1 MTQPILRS
9 LFAASARFATMKL
22 RILIFSAVAGLISTF
37 AAFAQPVKTEPGLTV
52 TYTVGT
58 ASDTVGVPNA
68 WLYVPAGQ
76 PPTPFLSADMFTAT
90 FAGFISVDLRGD
102 YLFKVEASG
111 AVKVELGTNTI
122 IEFTGDGKKAS
133 EPTRPIRLSKGNNA
147 LKVTFTSPATG
158 DAMLK
163 LLWSEKGSLWEPV
176 NSGMVSRA
184 LGHEPL
190 AQQNKLRLGRETFFE
205 ARCAKCH
212 QVWGAAAPELTMDA
226 PSFEGI
232 GSRRHFAWMASWILD
247 PKAQRATATMP
258 KLLHGPTAQADAEAI
273 AAFLA
278 SQTGA
283 APVGE
288 PKKDEEGI
296 EAAKKLVEALHCTGC
311 HNVPDIGDP
320 DAKKLDLA
328 HVNAKF
334 PPAALLTFL
343 KNPGT
348 HYAWTRMPNFKLTDA
363 EAEQLAGFLSSVAP
377 MAKQSGAPTDAAVLA
392 RGKTL
397 VQSSGCLN
405 CHSLKLDNQFKA
417 KPLAA
422 LAAATWT
429 GGCLAEAP
437 AGKAPHFAFAKAER
451 EALRALGATDRVSL
465 KRHVPVEFAERQSRN
480 LNCASCHGQLDGF
493 TRYEQLGGKLKPE
506 WMAQFIAGDIPYK
519 PRHWLAHRMPAF
531 PRYAAEFATG
541 LAMTHGFP
549 PRTPAEPPHDPELA
563 KAGQKLIG
571 VDGGFSCISCH
582 SVGAV
587 KAAQVF
593 ESEGVNFAY
602 VTERVQRAYFERWMR
617 NPLRIEP
624 QTKMPVYFQD
634 DGSSPLPD
642 VLGGDT
648 ARQLDAFWQFFRL
661 GGKVAPP
668 AGP

>member
-1 MTQPILRS
+1 MTMTQLILRS
-9 LFAASARFATMKL
+9 LLAASFLAA
-22 RILIFSAVAGLISTF
+22 ST
-37 AAFAQPVKTEPGLTV
+37 FAQPVKTEPGLAV
-52 TYTVGT
+52 TYTVGA
-58 ASDTVGVPNA
+58 ASDTVGAPNA

-76 PPTPFLSADMFTAT
+76 PPTPFLPAGKFTAT
-90 FAGFISVDLRGD
+90 LTGFISVDLRGD
-102 YLFKVEASG
+102 FLFKVEASG
-111 AVKVELGTNTI
+111 AVKVELGTNTV

-133 EPTRPIRLSKGNNA
+133 DPTKPIRLSKGNNA
-147 LKVTFTSPATG
+147 LKVTFTSPASG

-163 LLWSEKGSLWEPV
+163 LLWSEKGSLWEPI

-184 LGHEPL
+184 VGNEAL

-212 QVWGAAAPELTMDA
+212 TTEAGAPELAMDA

-232 GSRRHFAWMASWILD
+232 GSRRHFGWMANWILD
-247 PKAQRATATMP
+247 PKAQRANAQMP
-258 KLLHGPTAQADAEAI
+258 KLLHGATAQADAEAI

-283 APVGE
+283 APAGE
-288 PKKDEEGI
+288 PKKDDESI

-311 HNVPDIGDP
+311 HNVPDIGDT
-320 DAKKLDLA
+320 DEKKLNLT

-334 PPAALLTFL
+334 PPAALLAFL

-348 HYAWTRMPNFKLTDA
+348 HYAWTRMPNFKLKDA

-377 MAKQSGAPTDAAVLA
+377 MVKQPGAPTDAAVIA

-397 VQSSGCLN
+397 VQTKGCLN
-405 CHSLKLDNQFKA
+405 CHTLKLDNQFKA
-417 KPLAA
+417 KPLAE

-429 GGCLAEAP
+429 SGCLAEAS
-437 AGKAPHFAFAKAER
+437 AGKAPHYALAKAER
-451 EALRALGATDRVSL
+451 EALQAFAATDRAAL
-465 KRHVPVEFAERQSRN
+465 KRHVPVEFAERQARN
-480 LNCASCHGQLDGF
+480 LNCTSCHGQLDGF
-493 TRYEQLGGKLKPE
+493 TRYEMLGGKLRPE
-506 WMAQFIAGDIPYK
+506 WMAQFIAGDIKYK
-519 PRHWLAHRMPAF
+519 PRHWLAHRMPVF
-531 PRYAAEFATG
+531 PQYAADFATG

-549 PRTPAEPPHDPELA
+549 PKTPAEPPQDLELA
-563 KAGQKLIG
+563 KVGQKLIG

-602 VTERVQRAYFERWMR
+602 ATERIQRAYFERWMR

-624 QTKMPVYFQD
+624 QTKMPVYFQE

-648 ARQLDAFWQFFRL
+648 VKQLDAFWQFFRL
-661 GGKVAPP
+661 GNKITPP
-668 AGP
+668 AAP

>member
-1 MTQPILRS
+1 MTTTQLILRS
-9 LFAASARFATMKL
+9 LLAATFLAAS
-22 RILIFSAVAGLISTF
+22 
-37 AAFAQPVKTEPGLTV
+37 AFAQPVKTEPGLAV
-52 TYTVGT
+52 TYTVGA
-58 ASDTVGVPNA
+58 ASDTVSAPNV

-76 PPTPFLSADMFTAT
+76 PSTPFLSAGKFTAT
-90 FAGFISVDLRGD
+90 WTGFISVDLRGD
-102 YLFKVEASG
+102 YLFKVEANG

-122 IEFTGDGKKAS
+122 LEFTGDGKKAS
-133 EPTRPIRLSKGNNA
+133 EPTKPIRLSKGNNA
-147 LKVTFTSPATG
+147 LKVTFTSPASG
-158 DAMLK
+158 DAMLR

-184 LGHEPL
+184 VGNEVL

-212 QVWGAAAPELTMDA
+212 TTDTGAPELTMDA

-232 GSRRHFAWMASWILD
+232 GSRRHFGWMASWILD
-247 PKAQRATATMP
+247 PKSQRASATMP
-258 KLLHGPTAQADAEAI
+258 KLLHGPTAQADADAI

-283 APVGE
+283 APAGADL
-288 PKKDEEGI
+288 KKDDETI

-320 DAKKLDLA
+320 DAKKLNLT

-334 PPAALLTFL
+334 PPAALLAFL
-343 KNPGT
+343 KNPGA
-348 HYAWTRMPNFKLTDA
+348 HYAWTRMPNFKLTDD
-363 EAEQLAGFLSSVAP
+363 EAQQLAAFLASTAP
-377 MAKQSGAPTDAAVLA
+377 QFKQAGAPTDPAVLA
-392 RGKTL
+392 RGKQL

-405 CHSLKLDNQFKA
+405 CHTLKLDNQFKA
-417 KPLAA
+417 KPLAE
-422 LAAATWT
+422 LAAAKWDGTT
-429 GGCLAEAP
+429 GCLAEAP
-437 AGKAPHFAFAKAER
+437 AGKAPHFVFTKAER
-451 EALRALGATDRVSL
+451 EALQAFAATDRASL
-465 KRHVPVEFAERQSRN
+465 KRHVPVEFADRQARN
-480 LNCASCHGQLDGF
+480 LNCTSCHGQLDGF
-493 TRYEQLGGKLKPE
+493 TSYEKLGGKLKPE
-506 WMAQFIAGDIPYK
+506 WMAQFIAGETKYK

-531 PRYAAEFATG
+531 PKYAADFATG

-549 PRTPAEPPHDPELA
+549 PQTPPEPPQDLELT
-563 KAGQKLIG
+563 KVGQKLIG

-593 ESEGVNFAY
+593 ESEGINFAY
-602 VTERVQRAYFERWMR
+602 SVERVQRAYYERWMR

-624 QTKMPVYFQD
+624 QTKMPVYFQE

-648 ARQLDAFWQFFRL
+648 AKQLDAFWQFFRL
-661 GGKVAPP
+661 GDKVTPP

>member
-1 MTQPILRS
+1 MIQHIFRS
-9 LFAASARFATMKL
+9 LFAAAFL
-22 RILIFSAVAGLISTF
+22 
-37 AAFAQPVKTEPGLTV
+37 AAAALAQPVKTEPGLAL
-52 TYTVGT
+52 TYAVGA
-58 ASDTVGVPNA
+58 ASDTVGAPNA

-76 PPTPFLSADMFTAT
+76 PPTPFLPAGKFTAT
-90 FAGFISVDLRGD
+90 FTGFISVDLRGD
-102 YLFKVEASG
+102 FLFKVEANG
-111 AVKVELGTNTI
+111 AVQVELGTNTI
-122 IEFTGDGKKAS
+122 LSFTGDGKKAS
-133 EPTRPIRLSKGNNA
+133 EPTKPVRLTKGNNA
-147 LKVTFTSPATG
+147 LKVTFTSPASG

-176 NSGMVSRA
+176 HAGMVSRA
-184 LGHEPL
+184 MGNEAL
-190 AQQNKLRLGRETFFE
+190 AQQDKLRLGRETFFE

-212 QVWGAAAPELTMDA
+212 TTDAGAPELTMDA

-232 GSRRHFAWMASWILD
+232 GARRHFGWMANWILD
-247 PKAQRATATMP
+247 PKTQRASATMP

-283 APVGE
+283 APTGE
-288 PKKDEEGI
+288 LKTDDESI

-311 HNVPDIGDP
+311 HNVPDIGDQ
-320 DAKKLDLA
+320 DAKKLNLT

-334 PPAALLTFL
+334 PPAALLAFL

-348 HYAWTRMPNFKLTDA
+348 HYTWTRMPKFSFKDG
-363 EAEQLAGFLSSVAP
+363 EAEQLAGFLSSIAP
-377 MAKQSGAPTDAAVLA
+377 MVKQAGAPTDAAILA
-392 RGKTL
+392 RGKQL

-417 KPLAA
+417 KPLAD
-422 LAAATWT
+422 LAAAQWNT
-429 GGCLAEAP
+429 GCLAETP
-437 AGKAPHFAFAKAER
+437 AGKTPHFAFAKAER
-451 EALRALGATDRVSL
+451 EALQAFAATDRAAL
-465 KRHVPVEFAERQSRN
+465 KRHVPVEFAERQARN
-480 LNCASCHGQLDGF
+480 LNCTSCHGQLDGF
-493 TRYEQLGGKLKPE
+493 TRYEMLGGKLKPE
-506 WMAQFIAGDIPYK
+506 WMAQFIAGDVKYK

-531 PRYAAEFATG
+531 PRYAADFATG
-541 LAMTHGFP
+541 LAMTHGYP
-549 PRTPAEPPHDPELA
+549 PKTPAEPLLDTELA
-563 KAGQKLIG
+563 KVGQKLIG

-593 ESEGVNFAY
+593 ESEGINFAY
-602 VTERVQRAYFERWMR
+602 TVERVQRAYYDRWLR

-648 ARQLDAFWQFFRL
+648 AKQLDAFWQFFRL
-661 GGKVAPP
+661 GDKVTSP
-668 AGP
+668 ATP